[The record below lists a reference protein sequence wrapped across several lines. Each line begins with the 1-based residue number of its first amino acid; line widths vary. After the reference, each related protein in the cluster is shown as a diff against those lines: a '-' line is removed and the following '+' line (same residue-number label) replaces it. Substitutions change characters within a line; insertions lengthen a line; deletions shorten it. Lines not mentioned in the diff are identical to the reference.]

1 MGGRVVY
8 GGGGIMPDV
17 FVPLDT
23 SMSSKYYDELRR
35 NGVISDFALNY
46 VDAHRAEL
54 LSKHKDVYAFK
65 NDFKLS
71 KDFMEEF
78 VSYAEK
84 KNIKR
89 DNTGI
94 KTSEKLI
101 TTQLKALIAR
111 DLWDTNAY
119 YVIINDIN
127 VFMTKAI
134 QCLQDDTFKKMKVD
148 DK

>member
-1 MGGRVVY
+1 MIPGQNNKGKKGAKVV
-8 GGGGIMPDV
+8 M
-17 FVPLDT
+17 VP
-23 SMSSKYYDELRR
+23 
-35 NGVISDFALNY
+35 A
-46 VDAHRAEL
+46 
-54 LSKHKDVYAFK
+54 
-65 NDFKLS
+65 
-71 KDFMEEF
+71 
-78 VSYAEK
+78 
-84 KNIKR
+84 
-89 DNTGI
+89 NTGI